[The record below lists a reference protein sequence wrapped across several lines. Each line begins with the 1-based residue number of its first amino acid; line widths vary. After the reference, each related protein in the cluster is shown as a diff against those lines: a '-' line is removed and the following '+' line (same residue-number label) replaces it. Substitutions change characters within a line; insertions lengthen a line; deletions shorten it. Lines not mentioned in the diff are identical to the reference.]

1 MSDVITTGNLLACVS
16 HCRRLAASA
25 PLVACAL
32 LCACALLSACALR
45 PQLEP
50 PQLSVSEVD
59 ILGSDLWQQRLRVR
73 MHVQN
78 PNDRALAVK
87 DLEYTLEVE
96 GQQLASGTSAESF
109 TVPALGATDFD
120 MNVTTN
126 LAGALLTLLSRAP
139 DALGQSGQGGHGGQ
153 GVAYRLTG
161 KVTLSQGWIR
171 SIPFDERGNFKL
183 Q

>member
-1 MSDVITTGNLLACVS
+1 MKPARSLTPWVLLTACAVF
-16 HCRRLAASA
+16 AG
-25 PLVACAL
+25 CAL
-32 LCACALLSACALR
+32 LASCALR

-50 PQLSVSEVD
+50 PRLSISEVD
-59 ILGSDLWQQRLRVR
+59 VQGGDLWQQRLRVR
-73 MHVQN
+73 VHVQN
-78 PNDRALAVK
+78 PNDRALAVT

-96 GQQLASGTSAESF
+96 GQQLASGNNTASF
-109 TVPALGATDFD
+109 TVPARGETDFD

-126 LAGALLTLLSRAP
+126 LAGTLLTLLARGP
-139 DALGQSGQGGHGGQ
+139 GALGQ

-171 SIPFDERGNFKL
+171 SIPFEEHGTFKL

>member
-1 MSDVITTGNLLACVS
+1 MKPARSLI
-16 HCRRLAASA
+16 
-25 PLVACAL
+25 ACAL
-32 LCACALLSACALR
+32 LTVGTLFAACALR

-50 PQLSVSEVD
+50 PRLSVSEVD
-59 ILGSDLWQQRLRVR
+59 VQAGDLWSQRLRVR
-73 MHVQN
+73 VHVEN

-96 GQQLASGTSAESF
+96 GQQLASGNNAASF
-109 TVPALGATDFD
+109 TVPARGETDFD

-126 LAGALLTLLSRAP
+126 LAGTLLTLLTRGS
-139 DALGQSGQGGHGGQ
+139 ALGQ

-161 KVTLSQGWIR
+161 KVTLSAGWIR
-171 SIPFDERGNFKL
+171 SIPFEEHGSFKL